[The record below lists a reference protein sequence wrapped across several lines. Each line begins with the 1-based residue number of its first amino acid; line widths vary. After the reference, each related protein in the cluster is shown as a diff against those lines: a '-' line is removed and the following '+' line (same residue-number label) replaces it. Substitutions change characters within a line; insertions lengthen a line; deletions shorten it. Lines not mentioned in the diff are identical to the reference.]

1 MIWLLEH
8 ISGKVIKIINL
19 FSVIIDV
26 GTNEGVKRGMKFI
39 IYEEGDE
46 IKDPTSN
53 NSLGRLEL
61 VKGTVEVEHVQT
73 NFSLTSSLTQNYKD
87 LFPTALIGF
96 PRMTRRPLPIDE
108 NSITPLSKKD
118 ADKIKVGDLV
128 RNIC

>member
-1 MIWLLEH
+1 MIWLSEH
-8 ISGKVIKIINL
+8 ISGKVIKIISL

-39 IYEEGDE
+39 IYEEGDV

-61 VKGTVEVEHVQT
+61 VKATVEVEHVQP
-73 NFSLTSSLTQNYKD
+73 NLSLTSSLTQNYKD
-87 LFPTALIGF
+87 LSLTALIGF
-96 PRMTRRPLPIDE
+96 PRTMRSPLPIDE